1 MNAKSAVTN
10 IFVEASM
17 SGKVSMYLFH
27 GRYRTLSWKGI
38 NMVNDAFWVLIMTT
52 FVVAAAIHPSPQT
65 TGLAS

>member
-27 GRYRTLSWKGI
+27 GRYRDSLVERLYHG
-38 NMVNDAFWVLIMTT
+38 
-52 FVVAAAIHPSPQT
+52 Q
-65 TGLAS
+65 